1 MQMYEALEQRVRSL
15 CNYLFYASIK
25 LVSVN
30 LKVYGINFSE
40 NNMLLADLSLSH
52 ILRLAFLYCI
62 FTCGYDQIRFSS
74 SIIRLANY
82 ILSLDYFINNYPFL
96 TVFIPTH
103 PVNFSCGRKPEH
115 REKTHDFR

>member
-52 ILRLAFLYCI
+52 ILRLAFL
-62 FTCGYDQIRFSS
+62 
-74 SIIRLANY
+74 
-82 ILSLDYFINNYPFL
+82 
-96 TVFIPTH
+96 
-103 PVNFSCGRKPEH
+103 
-115 REKTHDFR
+115 

>member
-15 CNYLFYASIK
+15 CNYLFNASIK

-52 ILRLAFLYCI
+52 ILRLAFL
-62 FTCGYDQIRFSS
+62 
-74 SIIRLANY
+74 
-82 ILSLDYFINNYPFL
+82 
-96 TVFIPTH
+96 
-103 PVNFSCGRKPEH
+103 
-115 REKTHDFR
+115 

>member
-52 ILRLAFLYCI
+52 ILRLHFYSAYLHVDMIKFALLQVLYAYLI
-62 FTCGYDQIRFSS
+62 TY
-74 SIIRLANY
+74 
-82 ILSLDYFINNYPFL
+82 
-96 TVFIPTH
+96 
-103 PVNFSCGRKPEH
+103 
-115 REKTHDFR
+115 